1 MQTIRLFK
9 EDVYKKEAS
18 AKVTSVAER
27 DGKTIVTLDHTIF
40 FPTGGGQTCDLGTI
54 AGIPVVDVYEY
65 EDEIYHQLEDG
76 DGTAATRPALA
87 AGDEVNLELDWTH
100 RFDNMQRHCGEHI
113 LTGIFY
119 REWGGT
125 NRGFHMGDD
134 YMTIDIAL
142 EEAARVD
149 SLTWEMCLE
158 AERLTNEVITAN
170 LPMITRHFDTFE
182 EAAKEPMRKKLT
194 VEHDITL
201 VGIGK
206 PEYDWGCVACCGTH
220 PSTTGQVGLV
230 KIFKLE
236 HNKGMYRIYFEAG
249 RRAFE
254 KYQQQFEALNT
265 LCGKLSA
272 GTDDVLDKFL
282 SLQEKNKEVRNQLHF
297 LKKDV
302 LAKEAESILAELSAS
317 AGASASGGGAACSGS
332 AAAGGGAHAA
342 GDADSASGFPA
353 AGGARADFASTGPTL
368 PVRKYSLLTLD
379 DLVSLSREIGPS
391 VRKIYF
397 LVHEPSHTVLLVS
410 DGKKT
415 DCVKLVKENASIYNG
430 KGGGNQTM
438 ARAIFTKD
446 EYVDTFIDLIEKHLR

>member
-1 MQTIRLFK
+1 MRTIRSFK

-18 AKVTSVAER
+18 AKITSVAER
-27 DGKTIVTLDHTIF
+27 DGKTIVTLDRTIF

-54 AGIPVVDVYEY
+54 AGIPVADVYEY
-65 EDEIYHQLEDG
+65 EDEIYHQLSDS
-76 DGTAATRPALA
+76 DGTTAARPALA
-87 AGDEVNLELDWTH
+87 AGDEVSLELDWAH

-142 EEAARVD
+142 EEEARVD

-158 AERLTNEVITAN
+158 AERLTNEVITAD

-182 EAAKEPMRKKLT
+182 EASKEPMRKKLT
-194 VEHDITL
+194 VERDITL

-220 PSTTGQVGLV
+220 PATTGQVGLV

-302 LAKEAESILAELSAS
+302 LAKEADSILAELAAS
-317 AGASASGGGAACSGS
+317 AGASASGGGSARSGS
-332 AAAGGGAHAA
+332 AAASGARAVGHA
-342 GDADSASGFPA
+342 GSASGSA
-353 AGGARADFASTGPTL
+353 AGFTSAGPAL

-379 DLVSLSREIGPS
+379 DLVSLCREISPS
-391 VRKIYF
+391 IKKIYF

-415 DCVKLVKENASIYNG
+415 DCGKLVKENASIYNG

>member
-27 DGKTIVTLDHTIF
+27 DGKTIVTLDRTIF

-54 AGIPVVDVYEY
+54 AGIPVADVYEY
-65 EDEIYHQLEDG
+65 EDEIYHQLADG
-76 DGTAATRPALA
+76 DAAAAHPALA
-87 AGDEVNLELDWTH
+87 TGDEVTLELDWAR

-142 EEAARVD
+142 EGEARVD

-158 AERLTNEVITAN
+158 AERLTNEVITAD

-194 VEHDITL
+194 VERDITL

-220 PSTTGQVGLV
+220 PATTGQVGLV

-317 AGASASGGGAACSGS
+317 AE
-332 AAAGGGAHAA
+332 
-342 GDADSASGFPA
+342 
-353 AGGARADFASTGPTL
+353 PTL

-379 DLVSLSREIGPS
+379 DLVSLSREIGPA
-391 VRKIYF
+391 VKKIYF

-415 DCVKLVKENASIYNG
+415 DCGKLVKENASIYNG

>member
-1 MQTIRLFK
+1 MRTIRLFK

-27 DGKTIVTLDHTIF
+27 DGKTIVTLDRTIF

-54 AGIPVVDVYEY
+54 AGIPVADVYEY
-65 EDEIYHQLEDG
+65 EDEIYHQLSDS
-76 DGTAATRPALA
+76 DGTAAARPALA
-87 AGDEVNLELDWTH
+87 AGDEVILELDWAR

-119 REWGGT
+119 REWGGI

-142 EEAARVD
+142 EEEARAD

-158 AERLTNEVITAN
+158 AERLTNEVITAD
-170 LPMITRHFDTFE
+170 LPIITRHFDTFE

-194 VEHDITL
+194 IQRDITL

-220 PSTTGQVGLV
+220 PSATGQVGLV

-302 LAKEAESILAELSAS
+302 LAKEAESILAELAAS
-317 AGASASGGGAACSGS
+317 AASV
-332 AAAGGGAHAA
+332 
-342 GDADSASGFPA
+342 
-353 AGGARADFASTGPTL
+353 L

-379 DLVSLSREIGPS
+379 DLVSLSREIGPA
-391 VRKIYF
+391 VKKIYF

-415 DCVKLVKENASIYNG
+415 DCGKLVKENASIYNG

-438 ARAIFTKD
+438 ARAIFTKE

>member
-18 AKVTSVAER
+18 AKVTSVAEH
-27 DGKTIVTLDHTIF
+27 DGKTIVTLDRTIF

-54 AGIPVVDVYEY
+54 AGIPVTDVYEY
-65 EDEIYHQLEDG
+65 EDEIYHQLSDSN
-76 DGTAATRPALA
+76 GTAAARPALA
-87 AGDEVNLELDWTH
+87 AGDEVTLELDWAH

-113 LTGIFY
+113 LTGIFF

-142 EEAARVD
+142 EEEARVD

-158 AERLTNEVITAN
+158 AERLTNEVITAD

-182 EAAKEPMRKKLT
+182 EASKEPMRKKLT

-220 PSTTGQVGLV
+220 PATTGQVGLV

-249 RRAFE
+249 GRAFE

-302 LAKEAESILAELSAS
+302 LAKEAESILTELAES
-317 AGASASGGGAACSGS
+317 AGTS
-332 AAAGGGAHAA
+332 AAGGGAAHSGA
-342 GDADSASGFPA
+342 GSAPA
-353 AGGARADFASTGPTL
+353 KPAL
-368 PVRKYSLLTLD
+368 PVRKYSLLSLD
-379 DLVSLSREIGPS
+379 DLVSLSREISPS
-391 VRKIYF
+391 IKKIYF

-415 DCVKLVKENASIYNG
+415 DCGKLVKENASIYNG
-430 KGGGNQTM
+430 KGGGSQTM

>member
-1 MQTIRLFK
+1 VLFR
-9 EDVYKKEAS
+9 S
-18 AKVTSVAER
+18 
-27 DGKTIVTLDHTIF
+27 
-40 FPTGGGQTCDLGTI
+40 
-54 AGIPVVDVYEY
+54 GIPVADVYEY
-65 EDEIYHQLEDG
+65 EDEIYHQLADG
-76 DGTAATRPALA
+76 DAAVAAARPALA
-87 AGDEVNLELDWTH
+87 AGDEVTLELDWAH

-142 EEAARVD
+142 EEEARVD

-158 AERLTNEVITAN
+158 AERLTNEVITAD

-194 VEHDITL
+194 VERDITL

-220 PSTTGQVGLV
+220 PATTGQVGLV

-302 LAKEAESILAELSAS
+302 LAKEAESILAELAAS
-317 AGASASGGGAACSGS
+317 AGTS
-332 AAAGGGAHAA
+332 AAGGGAARPGSTAASHA
-342 GDADSASGFPA
+342 GSASGSA
-353 AGGARADFASTGPTL
+353 ADFTSAGPVL

-379 DLVSLSREIGPS
+379 DLVSLSREIGPA
-391 VRKIYF
+391 VKKIYF

-415 DCVKLVKENASIYNG
+415 DCGKLVKENASIYNG

>member
-27 DGKTIVTLDHTIF
+27 DGKTIVTLDRTIF

-54 AGIPVVDVYEY
+54 ARIPVVDVYEY

-76 DGTAATRPALA
+76 DGTAAAHPALA
-87 AGDEVNLELDWTH
+87 AGDEVNLELDWTR

-142 EEAARVD
+142 EEEARVD

-236 HNKGMYRIYFEAG
+236 
-249 RRAFE
+249 
-254 KYQQQFEALNT
+254 
-265 LCGKLSA
+265 
-272 GTDDVLDKFL
+272 
-282 SLQEKNKEVRNQLHF
+282 
-297 LKKDV
+297 
-302 LAKEAESILAELSAS
+302 
-317 AGASASGGGAACSGS
+317 
-332 AAAGGGAHAA
+332 
-342 GDADSASGFPA
+342 
-353 AGGARADFASTGPTL
+353 
-368 PVRKYSLLTLD
+368 
-379 DLVSLSREIGPS
+379 
-391 VRKIYF
+391 
-397 LVHEPSHTVLLVS
+397 
-410 DGKKT
+410 
-415 DCVKLVKENASIYNG
+415 
-430 KGGGNQTM
+430 
-438 ARAIFTKD
+438 
-446 EYVDTFIDLIEKHLR
+446 

>member
-1 MQTIRLFK
+1 MRTIRLFK

-18 AKVTSVAER
+18 AKITSVAER
-27 DGKTIVTLDHTIF
+27 DGKTIVTLDRTIF

-54 AGIPVVDVYEY
+54 AGIPVTDVYEY
-65 EDEIYHQLEDG
+65 EDEIYHQLSDS
-76 DGTAATRPALA
+76 DGTATARPSLA
-87 AGDEVNLELDWTH
+87 AGDEVSLELDWAH

-142 EEAARVD
+142 EDEARVD

-158 AERLTNEVITAN
+158 AERLTNEVITAD

-182 EAAKEPMRKKLT
+182 EASKEPMRKKLT
-194 VEHDITL
+194 VERDITL

-220 PSTTGQVGLV
+220 PATTGQVGLV

-302 LAKEAESILAELSAS
+302 LAKEAESILAELAAS
-317 AGASASGGGAACSGS
+317 AGASAAGGGSACSSSATASGARAAVHAGSASGS
-332 AAAGGGAHAA
+332 AAGFT
-342 GDADSASGFPA
+342 SASPA
-353 AGGARADFASTGPTL
+353 L

-379 DLVSLSREIGPS
+379 DLVSLCREISPS
-391 VRKIYF
+391 IKKIYF

-415 DCVKLVKENASIYNG
+415 DCGKLVKENASIYNG